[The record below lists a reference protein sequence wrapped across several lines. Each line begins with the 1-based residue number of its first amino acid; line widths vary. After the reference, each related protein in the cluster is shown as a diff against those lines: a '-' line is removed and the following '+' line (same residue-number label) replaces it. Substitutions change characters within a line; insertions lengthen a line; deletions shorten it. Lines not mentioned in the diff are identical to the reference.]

1 MLVTLQ
7 MSSVLF
13 IPGKGMGEDGFHGM
27 MGIMEAH
34 LKAQASSAISPTSV
48 GTDRSSG
55 QAQKKSLR
63 SWQGQSSSPAQ
74 RRLRTLQQC
83 SISKNHCKIKITVK

>member
-27 MGIMEAH
+27 LGIMKAH
-34 LKAQASSAISPTSV
+34 LKAQASSAISPTSM
-48 GTDRSSG
+48 GRDRSSG
-55 QAQKKSLR
+55 HAWEKSLR
-63 SWQGQSSSPAQ
+63 SWQSQSSPPAQ

>member
-7 MSSVLF
+7 MSSACF

-48 GTDRSSG
+48 GTGRSSG
-55 QAQKKSLR
+55 QAQEKSLR
-63 SWQGQSSSPAQ
+63 RWQSQSSSPCTEEVSGLPSNATP
-74 RRLRTLQQC
+74 L
-83 SISKNHCKIKITVK
+83 KITVK